1 MYSVGL
7 FTFTT
12 DSNASGVL
20 VEW

>member
-1 MYSVGL
+1 MYSVDL
-7 FTFTT
+7 FTFTM